1 MEIFLKF
8 LVIFDGWYW
17 TPRRLQAFW
26 PSCEPGRAFGEQWRR
41 GVSVGAW
48 QETCYTSIG
57 PSRGFNKGSFMK
69 MWAGCR
75 GNSKDYISMLGPK
88 GQKEE
93 VIFGTP
99 WGSPHRKG
107 RGGSWG
113 LQHKD
118 IASWWHGRERVKGL
132 NSLTS
137 LSCHSPLLVL
147 CILPVPRVGSR
158 RTKDGKR
165 RPPAQP
171 VPVWVRQNRSHSAC
185 FRYKRSNVELGS
197 WLWVGAGWREWWG

>member
-1 MEIFLKF
+1 MEIFLKC

-17 TPRRLQAFW
+17 TPRHLQAFW
-26 PSCEPGRAFGEQWRR
+26 PSCEPGRGFGEQWRR

-88 GQKEE
+88 GQKKE

-132 NSLTS
+132 NPLTS
-137 LSCHSPLLVL
+137 LSSCHSPLLVL
-147 CILPVPRVGSR
+147 S
-158 RTKDGKR
+158 
-165 RPPAQP
+165 
-171 VPVWVRQNRSHSAC
+171 
-185 FRYKRSNVELGS
+185 
-197 WLWVGAGWREWWG
+197 AGWTWHEAVRASSAQSGLEENWGWQKTASCTACPRLGPSEQKPFRMFQG